1 MHIWIKTLFLSLVL
15 TWIIETLVF
24 LGMGIRK
31 KKDLLLLFFINLF
44 TNPMAVT
51 IYQLQPVHSGFM
63 SWIIQI
69 FLEIFVV
76 FTEGILLYK
85 CMAFVSG
92 SQRCFLFVRSS
103 LYSSATLEVE
113 NDRRRL

>member
-1 MHIWIKTLFLSLVL
+1 MQIWIKTLLLSLVL
-15 TWIIETLVF
+15 TWILETLVF

-76 FTEGILLYK
+76 LTEGILLYK
-85 CMAFVSG
+85 CMERKKNTWILSLAANGVSYLCG
-92 SQRCFLFVRSS
+92 AVYTVA
-103 LYSSATLEVE
+103 LYWK
-113 NDRRRL
+113 

>member
-31 KKDLLLLFFINLF
+31 RKDLLLLFFINLF

-51 IYQLQPVHSGFM
+51 IYQL
-63 SWIIQI
+63 
-69 FLEIFVV
+69 
-76 FTEGILLYK
+76 
-85 CMAFVSG
+85 
-92 SQRCFLFVRSS
+92 
-103 LYSSATLEVE
+103 
-113 NDRRRL
+113 

>member
-1 MHIWIKTLFLSLVL
+1 MQIWIKTLFLSLVL

-31 KKDLLLLFFINLF
+31 RKDLL
-44 TNPMAVT
+44 
-51 IYQLQPVHSGFM
+51 HSGFM

-76 FTEGILLYK
+76 LIEGILLYK
-85 CMAFVSG
+85 CMGKRKNPWLLSLAANGVSYLCG
-92 SQRCFLFVRSS
+92 AVYTVLIH
-103 LYSSATLEVE
+103 
-113 NDRRRL
+113 

>member
-24 LGMGIRK
+24 LGMGIR
-31 KKDLLLLFFINLF
+31 N

-76 FTEGILLYK
+76 LIEGILLYK
-85 CMAFVSG
+85 CMGKRKNPWLLSLVANGVSYLCG
-92 SQRCFLFVRSS
+92 AVYTVLIH
-103 LYSSATLEVE
+103 
-113 NDRRRL
+113 